1 MKRHIKILTDGSCD
15 LPKEVIERVNPGI
28 IGINVCFGE
37 ESYIGGIEIDEKTF
51 YENSQEK
58 TIKNP
63 GDALI
68 LFAYGDINNEVW
80 SNYYAVC
87 RQLQKKWNNSFSVQ

>member
-37 ESYIGGIEIDEKTF
+37 ESYIGGIEIDEKTQFPVYIIYIF
-51 YENSQEK
+51 YFYIFHAN
-58 TIKNP
+58 
-63 GDALI
+63 L
-68 LFAYGDINNEVW
+68 
-80 SNYYAVC
+80 
-87 RQLQKKWNNSFSVQ
+87 